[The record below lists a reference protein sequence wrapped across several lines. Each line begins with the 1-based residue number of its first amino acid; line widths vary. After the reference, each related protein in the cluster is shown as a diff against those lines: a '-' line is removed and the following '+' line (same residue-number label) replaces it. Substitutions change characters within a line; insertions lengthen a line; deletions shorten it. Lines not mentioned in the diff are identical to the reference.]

1 MPRIRRAGGA
11 AQRLRSSIQHDLRVS
26 LSSSGAPFRC
36 RKRRAVST
44 ALVAAAVDI
53 SSTEP
58 AVPGARPR
66 ADFLAQ
72 LIATA
77 AHAPQT
83 RPRRRAEPAEAV
95 ALYGATEQCVRVR
108 RPMLFCSL

>member
-1 MPRIRRAGGA
+1 
-11 AQRLRSSIQHDLRVS
+11 
-26 LSSSGAPFRC
+26 
-36 RKRRAVST
+36 VST
-44 ALVAAAVDI
+44 ALAAAAVDI
-53 SSTEP
+53 SSAEP

-77 AHAPQT
+77 AHAPRT

-95 ALYGATEQCVRVR
+95 ALYGATEQCARIVRPTV
-108 RPMLFCSL
+108 FCSL

>member
-1 MPRIRRAGGA
+1 
-11 AQRLRSSIQHDLRVS
+11 
-26 LSSSGAPFRC
+26 
-36 RKRRAVST
+36 VST

-53 SSTEP
+53 SSAEP
-58 AVPGARPR
+58 TVPGARPR

-95 ALYGATEQCVRVR
+95 AIYDATEQCVRVR